1 MSPEVIKNFVETL
14 DIPEHAKAELRAL
27 TPDTYI
33 GNAVEQAGNI

>member
-1 MSPEVIKNFVETL
+1 VETL
-14 DIPEHAKAELRAL
+14 EIPEEAKAELRNL